1 MIPYVLPPLTGLH
14 ILVTRPAH
22 QAESLNH
29 RLSSL
34 GAHITALPALDII
47 ANDYTPPNQTY
58 DLLIFISSNAVH
70 LGQSILAAQPQARI
84 AAVGKRTADALLA
97 AGHQVDIAPEAAASS
112 EVLLNHPLLM
122 NPPKRILIVR
132 GVGGRELLQE
142 TLTQRGSQVDVVE
155 VYRRI
160 PHQPEPQQ
168 LQLIQSQLAD
178 DLIDLI
184 TLTSVEVVHA
194 VHNLLGSVM
203 TQRDIPFLAGST
215 RIAQAAQALGWEG
228 ETILA
233 HSPEDEQLISALT
246 RWHTRARTDLLR

>member
-22 QAESLNH
+22 QTELLSQ
-29 RLSSL
+29 RLMAL
-34 GAHITALPALDII
+34 GAQITVLPALDII
-47 ANDYTPPNQTY
+47 ANDFTSPTQPY

-70 LGQSILAAQPQARI
+70 FGQALLATQPQARI
-84 AAVGKRTADALLA
+84 AAVGQRTTDALLA
-97 AGHQVDIAPEAAASS
+97 AGQQVDITPEAAASS
-112 EVLLNHPLLM
+112 EALLQHPLLT

-160 PHQPEPQQ
+160 PHQPEPQH
-168 LQLIQSQLAD
+168 LHDIHAQLAD
-178 DLIDLI
+178 NLIHLI

-194 VHNLLGSVM
+194 VQDLMGSLL
-203 TQRDIPFLAGST
+203 TQRDIALLAGSA
-215 RIAQAAQALGWEG
+215 RIAQAARALGWRG

-233 HSPEDEQLISALT
+233 RSPEDEQLISALT
-246 RWHTRARTDLLR
+246 RWHTRARSELLR